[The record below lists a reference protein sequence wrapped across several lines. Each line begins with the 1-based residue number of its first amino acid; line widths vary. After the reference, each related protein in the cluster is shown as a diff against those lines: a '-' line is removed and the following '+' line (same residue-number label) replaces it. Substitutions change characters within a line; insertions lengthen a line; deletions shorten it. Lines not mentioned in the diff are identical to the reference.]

1 MFGSWKGV
9 TVGLEAVRMMRAL
22 KQLNFDVADGGV
34 S

>member
-9 TVGLEAVRMMRAL
+9 TVGLEAVRMMRAI
-22 KQLNFDVADGGV
+22 KQVKIEVADGGV